1 MSARAPSRVSRLIRG
16 VLLIIAVLLLVP
28 LLLMLFMMPMMG
40 MMSGMGGMEPM
51 MSPAWGLGMMLVAV
65 LVLLGVVYAIYRTVA
80 GTTRDPALEEL
91 RTAYARGELSQ
102 DEFEQRQTDLK
113 RTE

>member
-1 MSARAPSRVSRLIRG
+1 MPTRSPSRFRRLIRG
-16 VLLIIAVLLLVP
+16 VLLIVAVLLLVP

-40 MMSGMGGMEPM
+40 MMSGVGGMEM
-51 MSPAWGLGMMLVAV
+51 MSPAWGIGMMLLTV
-65 LVLLGVVYAIYRTVA
+65 LVLLGLVYAIYRAVA

-102 DEFEQRQTDLK
+102 EEFEQRRNDLK